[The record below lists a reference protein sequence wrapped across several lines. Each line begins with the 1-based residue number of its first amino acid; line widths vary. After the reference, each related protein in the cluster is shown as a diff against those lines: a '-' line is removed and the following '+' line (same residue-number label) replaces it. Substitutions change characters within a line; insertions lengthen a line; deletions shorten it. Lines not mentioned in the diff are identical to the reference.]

1 MQRRRAFTLIELLVV
16 IAIIAI
22 LAAILFPV
30 FAKAREKA
38 RQSSCASNLKQIGV
52 AWQQYVQDY
61 DERFGRHY
69 AACGGPIAYPDG
81 SADGNNNVWM
91 NQIYA
96 YTKSVQVYKCPS
108 SPETFFFNQSTQF
121 NYWWNY
127 YGGGSLNHR
136 ALATINYPSELVLDG
151 DSSSYIADPFSGV
164 GADPALKTSTGGDYI
179 RDSVKAWHNDG
190 TNVVFADGHQ
200 KWLQYMELIKK
211 TTYWDPART

>member
-1 MQRRRAFTLIELLVV
+1 MRARRAFTLIELLVV

-38 RQSSCASNLKQIGV
+38 RQSSCSSNLKQIGT

-61 DERFGRHY
+61 DERYGQHY
-69 AACGGPIAYPDG
+69 RGCAGTLTMPDG
-81 SADGNNNVWM
+81 TSDAGNNPWA
-91 NQIYA
+91 NQIYPYIKNA
-96 YTKSVQVYKCPS
+96 QVFKCPS
-108 SPETFFFNQSTQF
+108 SPEAFTFVGWTSY

-127 YGGGSLNHR
+127 YGGALNNK
-136 ALATINYPSELVLDG
+136 ALGTINYPSELVLDG
-151 DSSSYIADPFSGV
+151 DSSSYIANPFSGV
-164 GADPALKTSTGGDYI
+164 GADPSLKTNTGGDYV

-211 TTYWDPART
+211 TTYWDPDRT